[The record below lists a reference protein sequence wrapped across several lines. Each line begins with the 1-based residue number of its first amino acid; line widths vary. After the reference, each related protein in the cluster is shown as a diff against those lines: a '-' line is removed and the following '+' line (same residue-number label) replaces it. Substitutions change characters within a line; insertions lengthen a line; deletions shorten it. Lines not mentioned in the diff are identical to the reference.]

1 MSKSIRSRAGV
12 FSPLTVCL
20 ALAALGVTTP
30 GFAATEPDDEP
41 PWVMSLGPVDP
52 EPQHEW
58 WVEGAATGSLWVSVQ
73 ATFVRTDDGRHDF
86 AAMALLGV
94 PLERLGRAR
103 VRPQHVAEGATPSSS
118 PASTSPGLRPELPVA
133 VLPEVSAPK
142 TEVPHEQTASET
154 YVFVTPNMARL
165 AIAAALEHAGLDQ
178 STSRVDRLA
187 ARARTSALLPELR
200 LRVTRQLDDAQVLSP
215 TEYDPDRVTATVKA
229 SLWLE
234 ARATFKLDKLV
245 FADEEVALER
255 MREERVDAGKKLRER
270 VLATLFAWQK
280 ALRLRDDPALDP
292 DVQMKASFEVIET
305 EVTLDVLTG
314 GWFSRWRLARVRPS
328 PS

>member
-1 MSKSIRSRAGV
+1 MSQQIRSRAGI
-12 FSPLTVCL
+12 FSPVTVCL
-20 ALAALGVTTP
+20 ALVALGIP
-30 GFAATEPDDEP
+30 APAFAASAPDDDEP

-52 EPQHEW
+52 EPQHEL
-58 WVEGAATGSLWVSVQ
+58 WVDGTATGSLWVSVQ

-94 PLERLGRAR
+94 PLERIGRAR
-103 VRPQHVAEGATPSSS
+103 DRPVHIAERPLPPSIL
-118 PASTSPGLRPELPVA
+118 PLRLPDEPVA
-133 VLPEVSAPK
+133 VLPSQAPPNAEPPSDQKSVEAEVVVS
-142 TEVPHEQTASET
+142 
-154 YVFVTPNMARL
+154 PNMARA
-165 AIAAALEHAGLDQ
+165 AIAAALEHAGLEQ
-178 STSRVDRLA
+178 ATSRVDRLA

-255 MREERVDAGKKLRER
+255 LREERLEAGKKLRER
-270 VLATLFAWQK
+270 VLETLFAWQK
-280 ALRLRDDPALDP
+280 AQRMRDDPAAEP
-292 DVQMKASFEVIET
+292 DVQMKAAMEVVEA

-314 GWFSRWRLARVRPS
+314 GWFSRWKMARARPS
-328 PS
+328 PN

>member
-1 MSKSIRSRAGV
+1 MSNSIRSRAGI

-20 ALAALGVTTP
+20 ALAAMGVTAP
-30 GFAATEPDDEP
+30 SFAGTEPDDEP
-41 PWVMSLGPVDP
+41 PWAMSLGPVDP

-73 ATFVRTDDGRHDF
+73 ATFVRTDDGHHDF

-103 VRPQHVAEGATPSSS
+103 PRSQHIAERAAPS
-118 PASTSPGLRPELPVA
+118 PDAPVA
-133 VLPEVSAPK
+133 VLPEVTAPK
-142 TEVPHEQTASET
+142 PEAPREPPPSNAD
-154 YVFVTPNMARL
+154 VFVTPNMART

-187 ARARTSALLPELR
+187 ARARSSALLPELR

-255 MREERVDAGKKLRER
+255 MREERVEAGKKLRER
-270 VLATLFAWQK
+270 VLGTLFAWQK
-280 ALRLRDDPALDP
+280 ALRLRDDSTVEP
-292 DVQMKASFEVIET
+292 DVQMKASFEVIEA

-314 GWFSRWRLARVRPS
+314 GWFSRWKVARARPS
-328 PS
+328 PN

>member
-1 MSKSIRSRAGV
+1 MRRQNRSHAGI
-12 FSPLTVCL
+12 FSPVTFFLVIS
-20 ALAALGVTTP
+20 ALGMPSP
-30 GFAATEPDDEP
+30 GFAAPAIDDDEP

-52 EPQHEW
+52 EPQHEA
-58 WVEGAATGSLWVSVQ
+58 WVDGSSTGSLWLSVQ
-73 ATFVRTDDGRHDF
+73 ATFVRADDGRQDF

-103 VRPQHVAEGATPSSS
+103 HHAQHVAERAAAAPTPVRA
-118 PASTSPGLRPELPVA
+118 PDEPVA
-133 VLPEVSAPK
+133 VLPPPAPPLVEAPK
-142 TEVPHEQTASET
+142 APKPVET
-154 YVFVTPNMARL
+154 DARVTPNVARA
-165 AIAAALEHAGLDQ
+165 AIAAALEHAGLEE

-187 ARARTSALLPELR
+187 TRARTAALLPELR
-200 LRVTRQLDDAQVLSP
+200 LRITRQLDDSQVLSP

-255 MREERVDAGKKLRER
+255 LREDRLEAAKKLRER
-270 VLATLFAWQK
+270 VLEALFSWQK
-280 ALRLRDDPALDP
+280 ARHVRDDPTTEP
-292 DVQMKASFEVIET
+292 DAQMKATFEVIEA

-314 GWFSRWRLARVRPS
+314 GWFSRWKEIRARPS
-328 PS
+328 PN

>member
-1 MSKSIRSRAGV
+1 MSKSICSRAGV
-12 FSPLTVCL
+12 FSPLSACF
-20 ALAALGVTTP
+20 ALAALSVPTP
-30 GFAATEPDDEP
+30 GFAASELDDEP
-41 PWVMSLGPVDP
+41 AWIMSLGPVDP
-52 EPQHEW
+52 EPQHDW

-73 ATFVRTDDGRHDF
+73 ATFVQTDDGHRDF

-94 PLERLGRAR
+94 PFERLGRAR
-103 VRPQHVAEGATPSSS
+103 PRPLHVAERPAAAPS
-118 PASTSPGLRPELPVA
+118 PDVPLA
-133 VLPEVSAPK
+133 VLPEVSPPK
-142 TEVPHEQTASET
+142 IEVPREQAVSEAAT
-154 YVFVTPNMARL
+154 FVTPNMARI

-200 LRVTRQLDDAQVLSP
+200 LRVTRQIDDSQGISP
-215 TEYDPDRVTATVKA
+215 TEYDPDRMTATVKA

-255 MREERVDAGKKLRER
+255 MREERVEAGKKLRER
-270 VLATLFAWQK
+270 VLGTLFAWQK
-280 ALRLRDDPALDP
+280 ALRARHDPAVDP

-314 GWFSRWRLARVRPS
+314 GWFSRWKLARANL
-328 PS
+328 